1 MGILPNPG
9 IQLRFRALQTDSL
22 LSEPPR
28 EVRVCVCVCVCIQT
42 EKQKTRFLF
51 IWNDDRLPS

>member
-28 EVRVCVCVCVCIQT
+28 EVRVCVCVCVYT
-42 EKQKTRFLF
+42 DRKTKDQVSVHLE
-51 IWNDDRLPS
+51 

>member
-28 EVRVCVCVCVCIQT
+28 EVRVCVCVCVCVCT
-42 EKQKTRFLF
+42 DRKTKDQVSVHLE
-51 IWNDDRLPS
+51 